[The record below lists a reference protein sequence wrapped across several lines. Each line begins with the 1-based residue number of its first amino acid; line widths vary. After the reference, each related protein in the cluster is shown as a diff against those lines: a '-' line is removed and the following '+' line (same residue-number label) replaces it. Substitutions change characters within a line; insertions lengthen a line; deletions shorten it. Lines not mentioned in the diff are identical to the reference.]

1 MRRLPC
7 SALTTCL
14 LAYTSPPDSPR
25 GSHFRRISAPQAI
38 ESPTLG
44 TLSNVVQQLVVQQVA
59 SEADIQKTVTEAL
72 SKASAKYETDA
83 AMLAATA
90 APRPL
95 QEGIRLPVKP
105 TTITEAKR
113 AFRSAFSGST
123 LRAPTVKFVNV
134 ILDTTCIWKYEYS
147 RVWAVGFTALCD
159 SFLGAVQQGS
169 RLSLSDQMASRT
181 AMCYALG
188 MDADAVAADA
198 AALSRVA
205 ATMTAEELL
214 ASDDFVQIARVSA
227 FKYTCVRLR
236 RWVRAAHEGHGDR
249 ADDNVHRSLV
259 RGAQSQVCA
268 HTRTRLSRASLH
280 RFDWA
285 LLLREARRGGRGLAR
300 GEHRARRRLLSG
312 RPRVLRSLSQQ
323 WLLRSSILC

>member
-1 MRRLPC
+1 MRLLPC

-25 GSHFRRISAPQAI
+25 LLFRRISAPQAI

-44 TLSNVVQQLVVQQVA
+44 TLSNIVQQLVVQQVA

-83 AMLAATA
+83 AMLTATA

-113 AFRSAFSGST
+113 AFRRAFSGST

-169 RLSLSDQMASRT
+169 RLSLSDQMAART

-227 FKYTCVRLR
+227 FKYTYAFGVGFVLLMKATGIEPTTTSID
-236 RWVRAAHEGHGDR
+236 RWCAAL
-249 ADDNVHRSLV
+249 NLK
-259 RGAQSQVCA
+259 CA
-268 HTRTRLSRASLH
+268 RTLERDYLGPVSIDSIGRFSFEKPGEVVAASL
-280 RFDWA
+280 
-285 LLLREARRGGRGLAR
+285 EGSIGLV
-300 GEHRARRRLLSG
+300 GDF
-312 RPRVLRSLSQQ
+312 
-323 WLLRSSILC
+323 

>member
-1 MRRLPC
+1 MRLLPC

-14 LAYTSPPDSPR
+14 LAYTNPPDSPR
-25 GSHFRRISAPQAI
+25 LLFRRISVPQAI
-38 ESPTLG
+38 ESLTLG
-44 TLSNVVQQLVVQQVA
+44 TLSNVVQQLLVQQVA

-95 QEGIRLPVKP
+95 QEGSASRLPVKP

-113 AFRSAFSGST
+113 AFRTAFSGSP

-159 SFLGAVQQGS
+159 SFLGALQQGS
-169 RLSLSDQMASRT
+169 RLSLSDQKASRT

-214 ASDDFVQIARVSA
+214 ASDDFVQIARASA
-227 FKYTCVRLR
+227 FKYTYAFGVGFVLLMKATGIEPTTTSID
-236 RWVRAAHEGHGDR
+236 RWCAAL
-249 ADDNVHRSLV
+249 NLK
-259 RGAQSQVCA
+259 CA
-268 HTRTRLSRASLH
+268 RTLERDYLGPVSIDSIGRFSFEKPGEVVAASL
-280 RFDWA
+280 
-285 LLLREARRGGRGLAR
+285 EGSIGLV
-300 GEHRARRRLLSG
+300 GDF
-312 RPRVLRSLSQQ
+312 
-323 WLLRSSILC
+323 